1 MTPGVILAHPGVILG
16 HPELTLN
23 YPGVHQEL
31 KFKVSERSELNWQ
44 RFEVHLRISDIGTDG
59 VREGVRE
66 GGSK

>member
-1 MTPGVILAHPGVILG
+1 MTPGVILAHPGVIPG

-44 RFEVHLRISDIGTDG
+44 RFEVNLRISDI
-59 VREGVRE
+59 VSE
-66 GGSK
+66 GGRE